1 MRAYTRSGDSGES
14 FVKGGR
20 VRKDALVFDVL
31 GDLDELN
38 SWLGV
43 VRTSS
48 PAALA
53 PDGKPVLDAPFMVR
67 LQRNV
72 VSLSAN
78 VAGFAEFPYETDFV
92 PLIEAEADRLSPPDT
107 APFASC
113 VPDGFAHGARAVCR
127 RAERSLVR
135 YSPDHPGIPFLNRL
149 SAYLFALAC
158 TLNKS

>member
-1 MRAYTRSGDSGES
+1 MRAYTRTGDSGES
-14 FVKGGR
+14 SVKGGR

-43 VRTSS
+43 VRTT
-48 PAALA
+48 PCAAMA
-53 PDGKPVLDAPFMVR
+53 PDGGAAFDPAFFVR

-78 VAGFAEFPYETDFV
+78 IAGYAEFV
-92 PLIEAEADRLSPPDT
+92 PLLEAETDRLSPPNA
-107 APFASC
+107 APFAFC
-113 VPDGFAHGARAVCR
+113 VPDGFVHLARAVCR

-135 YSPDHPGIPFLNRL
+135 FSPGHPGIPFLNRL

-158 TLNKS
+158 TISSAS